1 MDMFFGW
8 DHFLHKFAAFLHHF
22 YNRFFYLVI
31 AFTMGYFSLG
41 VGGGPE
47 RPEYC
52 VGNVQN
58 CSPQIL

>member
-8 DHFLHKFAAFLHHF
+8 DHFDISLQHF
-22 YNRFFYLVI
+22 CGILQQIFVSFHSL
-31 AFTMGYFSLG
+31 TMEYFSLG
-41 VGGGPE
+41 VGCGPE
-47 RPEYC
+47 RTEYS